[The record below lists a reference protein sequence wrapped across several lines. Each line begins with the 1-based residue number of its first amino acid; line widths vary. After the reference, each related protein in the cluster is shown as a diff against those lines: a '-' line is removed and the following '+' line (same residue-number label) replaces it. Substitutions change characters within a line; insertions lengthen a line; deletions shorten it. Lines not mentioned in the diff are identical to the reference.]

1 MLAPKM
7 CFGDLSNAFTKF
19 SIVFLFPIARL
30 AAAQAA
36 IAEDNTVKG
45 KVKKAVAKAEKKAKK
60 K

>member
-7 CFGDLSNAFTKF
+7 CFGDLANAFTKF
-19 SIVFLFPIARL
+19 SIVFLVPIARL
-30 AAAQAA
+30 DADQAA

-45 KVKKAVAKAEKKAKK
+45 KVKKAKK